1 MAKRIEKTKV
11 TPLEHDPNW
20 QQAQA
25 SDPQANVFVAA
36 SAGTGKTKILADRY
50 LRLLLA
56 GNQPNRIL
64 CITYTK
70 AAANEMLVRIKKR
83 LREWFLADEK
93 KLDCLLKNLLLRN
106 PATNELTLAK
116 KLYFILIEQEPQ
128 LKIQTLHAFCLKLLQ
143 QYSSN
148 ERTKR
153 GVNLFTDE
161 QRQLTLQAAYTKAI
175 INNQANTQLAL
186 HLAEIFDSRALQ
198 EKILSL
204 FNPTARLSR
213 FLSKFTDEDSY
224 LEIFKE
230 YNADPEITAS
240 QLTNEKVR
248 LLQEEDLRSIK
259 LKNNEVLT
267 NWLAADEK
275 EKVQIFPELCNVFL
289 TKEDEPRKCLQKD
302 ALAWKVANIM
312 ADYRQQWKSQKFAE
326 YYVSLLKLSKAVL
339 LEYTKSCISR
349 GLFEHE
355 DLIAQT
361 AELLV
366 NSSMAQWVL
375 YQLDMKIDH
384 VLVDEAQDIS
394 PQQWQIILLLTD
406 DFFAGLSARV
416 ENRTVFIVGDYK
428 QSIYGFQGANPD
440 YLAAIKDHYLEKV
453 NSVGKIWREIQLVI
467 SFRSVSVVL
476 DFVDAVFN
484 KNNLKLNW
492 QNDKLK
498 HSAYR
503 AGGGFIKINSLHEI
517 EEKQGITTW
526 HYPKPS
532 VLSVDVR
539 KQKVANMIGEHIEEW
554 LTKGR
559 MLHNAARVIR
569 PADILILM
577 RKRSDLQYIIIQ
589 ELKRRSIAV
598 MDADRFDL
606 AKHMLVQDFIALFNF
621 ILLPEDDMNLGIL
634 LKSPIVGLTELNL
647 YDIAHARQ
655 GTLWQ
660 SLMEKAKA
668 KADYLQSLRELAR
681 LETISIYQLVTK
693 VLYEDSKLKEFIL
706 EMGNF
711 AEEVANDFLQAVLNY
726 EQENISDLQQF
737 ATWLETASL
746 MQKSTQV
753 EADSAVRVMTI
764 HTAKGLQAPIVI
776 IADAASSEQ
785 SPNVNFY
792 WFGDQL
798 YFGLQ
803 KELTTTKILAAK
815 EKNKQLIDEENKRL
829 LYVALTRAEDELH
842 IYGWPNNRDKDSWYS
857 ALLATANMIEIN
869 NYEEEYTYK
878 HEPILASKYEI
889 ILPEHLQSKGGR
901 DAHSFK
907 ELVKPSQKQQMA
919 DNNPQNFLRGQLI
932 HQLLFILPTITKP
945 EWQKYS
951 ANFLKPYS
959 KHIKTDDVFLVA
971 SQVIDKFPELFY
983 GDDVF
988 SEVAIS
994 AEINGKKINAQI
1006 DKLII
1011 NKDVIKLIDFKTDA
1025 NIPSLRNEI
1034 NPDYFRQMQLYRQ
1047 IIAINY
1053 PHKQIL
1059 TQILW
1064 TENQEL
1070 SAV

>member
-1 MAKRIEKTKV
+1 MAERTKKIFA
-11 TPLEHDPNW
+11 TEHDPNW

-25 SDPQANVFVAA
+25 SDPEANVFVAA

-56 GNQPNRIL
+56 GNQPSSIL

-83 LREWFLADEK
+83 LRKWFITDETN
-93 KLDCLLKNLLLRN
+93 LNSLLKNLLWRS
-106 PATNELTLAK
+106 PTTNELILAK
-116 KLYFILIEQEPQ
+116 KLYFLLMEQEQQ

-143 QYSSN
+143 QYSAN

-153 GVNLFTDE
+153 GVNLLSDE
-161 QRQLTLQAAYTKAI
+161 QRQLTLKTAYNNAI
-175 INNQANTQLAL
+175 LNSQANTQFAL
-186 HLAEIFDSRALQ
+186 HLAEIFDSRTLQ
-198 EKILSL
+198 EKIISL
-204 FNPTARLSR
+204 FNPTARLYR
-213 FLSKFTDEDSY
+213 FLNRFTDEASY

-240 QLTNEKVR
+240 QLTEESIK
-248 LLQEEDLRSIK
+248 LLQADLRSIK
-259 LKNNEVLT
+259 LKNNDVLA
-267 NWLAADEK
+267 NWLAADAN
-275 EKVQIFPELCNVFL
+275 EKVRNFTELSSVFL

-302 ALAWKVANIM
+302 ALAWKVANTL
-312 ADYRQQWKSQKFAE
+312 ADYRRQWKAQKFAE
-326 YYVSLLKLSKAVL
+326 YYISLLKLSKAVL
-339 LEYTKSCISR
+339 LEYTKICGSR

-355 DLIAQT
+355 DLIAET

-366 NSSMAQWVL
+366 NSNLAQWIL

-406 DFFAGLSARV
+406 DFFAGLSARS

-440 YLAAIKDHYLEKV
+440 YLAAVKEHYTEKV
-453 NSVGKIWREIQLVI
+453 NSVGKIWREIQLSV
-467 SFRSVSVVL
+467 SFRSTEVIL

-484 KNNLKLNW
+484 KNNLKLDLLNET
-492 QNDKLK
+492 LK
-498 HSAYR
+498 HLAYR
-503 AGGGFIKINSLHEI
+503 TGGGFIKINSLTEV
-517 EEKQGITTW
+517 EEEQTVTTW
-526 HYPKPS
+526 HYPTPS
-532 VLSVDVR
+532 TFSADIR

-559 MLHNAARVIR
+559 ILHNQTRVIC

-577 RKRSDLQYIIIQ
+577 RKRSDLQHIIIQ
-589 ELKRRSIAV
+589 ELKRRNIAV

-606 AKHMLVQDFIALFNF
+606 AKHILVQDFIALFNF
-621 ILLPEDDMNLGIL
+621 ILLPEDDMNLAIL
-634 LKSPIVGLTELNL
+634 LKSPIINL
-647 YDIAHARQ
+647 SEQDLYNIAYARQ

-660 SLMEKAKA
+660 SLTEKAKE
-668 KADYLQSLRELAR
+668 KADYLQSLRELAQ

-693 VLYEDSKLKEFIL
+693 ILYEDNKLKEFII

-711 AEEVANDFLQAVLNY
+711 AEEVANDFLQAILNY

-737 ATWLETASL
+737 VTWLETASL
-746 MQKSTQV
+746 MQKSTQI

-785 SPNVNFY
+785 SPNESFY

-803 KELTTTKILAAK
+803 KELSTTKIIAAK
-815 EKNKQLIDEENKRL
+815 EKNKQLINEENKRL

-857 ALLATANMIEIN
+857 TLLATANRMEIN
-869 NYEEEYTYK
+869 NYEEKYTYGY
-878 HEPILASKYEI
+878 EPILANSYEV
-889 ILPEHLQSKGGR
+889 ILPNHLQSKDEG
-901 DAHSFK
+901 DMHLFK
-907 ELVKPSQKQQMA
+907 ELVRPSQKQQRG
-919 DNNPQNFLRGQLI
+919 DGNPQSFLRGQLI
-932 HQLLFILPTITKP
+932 HQLLFILPTIAKP
-945 EWQKYS
+945 EWQGYS
-951 ANFLKPYS
+951 LELLKPYS
-959 KHIKTDDVFLVA
+959 KYIQPTDIFHIA
-971 SQVIDKFPELFY
+971 SKVINKFPEFFY
-983 GDDVF
+983 GDNVF

-1006 DKLII
+1006 DKLIV
-1011 NKDVIKLIDFKTDA
+1011 NNDVIKVIDFKTDA
-1025 NIPSLRNEI
+1025 NIQSLSNEI

-1053 PHKQIL
+1053 PQKQIL

-1070 SAV
+1070 TAV